1 MSKHKGVKEGW
12 TGMNFEKSIHFDK
25 KEDRKPSEVTSDM
38 RKDFKS
44 EQTGKKF
51 ETTTHATTAKD
62 NTQIDL
68 GYDVDASA
76 IKTIDDIILILEFME
91 LKFKP
96 KDKKSF
102 EKIKHLLKKQ
112 L

>member
-25 KEDRKPSEVTSDM
+25 KEDRKPSEVTSNM

-51 ETTTHATTAKD
+51 ETTTINSKIENIASV
-62 NTQIDL
+62 DL

-76 IKTIDDIILILEFME
+76 IKTIDDIVLILEFME

-96 KDKKSF
+96 KDKESF
-102 EKIKHLLKKQ
+102 EKIKHLLKK
-112 L
+112 